1 FQAEDGIRGFHVTG
15 VQTCALPISGIE
27 PIGGVVHRV
36 SSFSPI
42 RNRACTTGIGI
53 RWHRSSLEGIGDEV
67 RTRVVSDVR
76 RASLE
81 IGYVA
86 GHLQAIGLPG
96 ANLENV
102 IRLPIPEKP
111 RSGSAR
117 KPFLSHAKRQVVHS
131 GPGEERSE

>member
-1 FQAEDGIRGFHVTG
+1 M
-15 VQTCALPISGIE
+15 
-27 PIGGVVHRV
+27 HRV

-131 GPGEERSE
+131 GPGEEVGDVIAGETASGVGIIKVLDG